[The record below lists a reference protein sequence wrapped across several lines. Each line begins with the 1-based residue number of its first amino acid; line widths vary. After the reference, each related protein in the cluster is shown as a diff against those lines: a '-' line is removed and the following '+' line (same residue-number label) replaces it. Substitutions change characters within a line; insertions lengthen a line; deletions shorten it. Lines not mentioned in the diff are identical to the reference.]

1 MCSQPPVI
9 FLDPSPGLQ
18 MWSVF
23 LQCLSS
29 TFDYLIIRVPAQ
41 PSFFI
46 CLSANTKQKLL
57 FSCSSWKELKLPYLG
72 GRNCTGVLPKSLNTF
87 FWTPEMG
94 STGTKEAQELRR
106 DVLHLIWSSR
116 RSLCCQFG
124 CKGSSTAARRVPE
137 LCRAASQR
145 GHFKLLCSVG
155 WLRTEA
161 PPCVWCIWRRG
172 VVGSSHAGWTLRI
185 LEMSLLVCKSS
196 SVCRRKSSS
205 WSCADV
211 STYVTTC
218 RCPFYCTDVVLS
230 GTSRAVQNRT
240 DFIYFCL
247 SVHLASV
254 CIAAP
259 DTIKNV
265 QYEKLQY
272 GDEGQ
277 ILQPGQGH
285 NPV

>member
-1 MCSQPPVI
+1 
-9 FLDPSPGLQ
+9 
-18 MWSVF
+18 
-23 LQCLSS
+23 
-29 TFDYLIIRVPAQ
+29 
-41 PSFFI
+41 
-46 CLSANTKQKLL
+46 
-57 FSCSSWKELKLPYLG
+57 
-72 GRNCTGVLPKSLNTF
+72 
-87 FWTPEMG
+87 MG
-94 STGTKEAQELRR
+94 SGGTKEAQQLRR
-106 DVLHLIWSSR
+106 DVLHLVCWSSR

-137 LCRAASQR
+137 LCRAPSQR

-161 PPCVWCIWRRG
+161 PPCVWCTWRRG

-185 LEMSLLVCKSS
+185 LEMSPLVCKSS

-218 RCPFYCTDVVLS
+218 VVAHFYCTDVVLS
-230 GTSRAVQNRT
+230 GTSRSVQNRT
-240 DFIYFCL
+240 DFIFFCL

-254 CIAAP
+254 YIAAL

-265 QYEKLQY
+265 QYGKLQH
-272 GDEGQ
+272 GDAGQ
-277 ILQPGQGH
+277 ILQPGQGN